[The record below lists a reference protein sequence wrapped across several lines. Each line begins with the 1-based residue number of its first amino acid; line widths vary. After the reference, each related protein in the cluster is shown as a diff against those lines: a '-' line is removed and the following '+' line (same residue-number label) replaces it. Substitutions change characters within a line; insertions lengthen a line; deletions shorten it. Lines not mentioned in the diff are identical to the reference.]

1 MEGVIGGI
9 LAFLGILLIIPCICY
24 IVWVVGVWKT
34 FTKAGKPGWAAIVPI
49 YFNIVILEIIG
60 QPITRFWWYL
70 IPFYGLYLVIVD
82 FNDLCKSFGKDSGF
96 TAGLILLP
104 PVFWCILGFGD
115 ARYLGPTA
123 GHQQVHAPQPGYPQ
137 QQQPPQ
143 ADQPPQGGPP
153 PA

>member
-9 LAFLGILLIIPCICY
+9 LALLGILLIIPCICY

-34 FTKAGKPGWAAIVPI
+34 FTKAGKPGWAAIIPS

-60 QPITRFWWYL
+60 QPTTRFWWYL
-70 IPFYGLYLVIVD
+70 IPFYGFYLVILD

-96 TAGLILLP
+96 TVGLILLP

-115 ARYLGPTA
+115 ARYLGPTV
-123 GHQQVHAPQPGYPQ
+123 GQQHAASQPDFPQ

-143 ADQPPQGGPP
+143 ADQPPQDGPP

>member
-9 LAFLGILLIIPCICY
+9 LAVLGMLMIIPCICY

-60 QPITRFWWYL
+60 QPTTRFWWYL
-70 IPFYGLYLVIVD
+70 IPFYGLYLVILD

-96 TAGLILLP
+96 TVGLILLP

-115 ARYLGPTA
+115 ARYLGPTV
-123 GHQQVHAPQPGYPQ
+123 GQQHAASQPDFPQ

-143 ADQPPQGGPP
+143 ADQPPQDGPP
-153 PA
+153 SA

>member
-9 LAFLGILLIIPCICY
+9 LAFLGILMIIPCICY

-34 FTKAGKPGWAAIVPI
+34 LTKAGKPGWAAIVPI

-70 IPFYGLYLVIVD
+70 IPFYGFYLLIVD
-82 FNDLCKSFGKDSGF
+82 FDALCKSFGKDSGF
-96 TAGLILLP
+96 TVGLILLP

-115 ARYLGPTA
+115 ARYLGPTV
-123 GHQQVHAPQPGYPQ
+123 GQQHAASQPDFPQ

-143 ADQPPQGGPP
+143 TDQPPQDGPP

>member
-1 MEGVIGGI
+1 MVG
-9 LAFLGILLIIPCICY
+9 LALVMLIPCVFY
-24 IVWVVGVWKT
+24 IAMIVGVWKT

-70 IPFYGLYLVIVD
+70 IPFYGLYLVILD

-96 TAGLILLP
+96 TVGLILLP

-115 ARYLGPTA
+115 ARYLGPTV
-123 GHQQVHAPQPGYPQ
+123 GQQHAASQPDFPQ

-143 ADQPPQGGPP
+143 ADQPPQDGPP

>member
-1 MEGVIGGI
+1 MEGVIGTI
-9 LAFLGILLIIPCICY
+9 LAVFGILLIILCICY
-24 IVWVVGVWKT
+24 IVMIVGMWKT

-60 QPITRFWWYL
+60 QPTTRFWWYL
-70 IPFYGLYLVIVD
+70 IPFYGFYLVILD

-96 TAGLILLP
+96 TVGLILLP

-115 ARYLGPTA
+115 ARYLGPTV
-123 GHQQVHAPQPGYPQ
+123 GQQHAASQPDFPQ

-143 ADQPPQGGPP
+143 ADQPPQDGPP

>member
-9 LAFLGILLIIPCICY
+9 LAVLGILMIIPCIFY

-60 QPITRFWWYL
+60 QPTTRFWWYL
-70 IPFYGLYLVIVD
+70 IPFYGFYLVILD

-96 TAGLILLP
+96 TVGLILLP

-115 ARYLGPTA
+115 ARYLGPTV
-123 GHQQVHAPQPGYPQ
+123 GQQHAASQPDFPQ

-143 ADQPPQGGPP
+143 TDQPPQDGPP

>member
-1 MEGVIGGI
+1 MEVIGGF
-9 LAFLGILLIIPCICY
+9 LAFLGIILLIPCVFY
-24 IVWVVGVWKT
+24 IVMIVGVWKT

-96 TAGLILLP
+96 TVGLILLP

-115 ARYLGPTA
+115 ARYLGPTV
-123 GHQQVHAPQPGYPQ
+123 GQQHAASQPDFPQ

-143 ADQPPQGGPP
+143 ADQPPQDGPP